1 MKHNKKILKIKNKKA
16 ILENVDTYDSLT
28 DMTVGTVSDVA
39 KFAKSSTKFFA
50 GMSKFLGK
58 TSWYTFRAKILKNM
72 SQEDYESALKSVR
85 IDFVSDSDEAVR
97 EIDSNVTQMLSRA
110 GIPESE
116 VNSYLLG
123 FPGYNII
130 ENINASNLLT
140 GRAFSKKQYTD
151 IDPINKDTIEMII
164 VFMFVEIYPKYRNA
178 SKITD
183 SLMTQIA
190 NEEFYRKNINELKTR
205 VRNFLSNTRKI
216 NLDIIEKIKQTKSQK
231 VLDFLRKGVKTQ
243 LDGKNHYTKIAKD
256 KDKANEFLNNLKNKL
271 SEFKLNESTIN
282 QSNFSR
288 PLLNISN
295 KKINLIKEFKEDI
308 EIDTWNA
315 EFINLIR
322 SISVSILHLDN
333 EISDIV
339 IEDFKEETKAELSS
353 LKKELDLDKDAE
365 NQESKL
371 GFLEKFVCNMGF
383 EAYYFSAE
391 LVFLERLP
399 GQDSINPGSFK
410 DYLTQAYKSVL
421 KDDVEVFEPLKEAIT
436 EFIENRANNKFTSIL
451 PDEIDQAKQDANDKI
466 GQASL
471 NYRDE
476 EAAKRLIEQERDL
489 KIKILLY
496 RFIKEYYDGIKTEFE
511 SQNLFDDIVNYA
523 KTAIS
528 DDNPKFNKAYAPDNI
543 VRILQ
548 GLSKFDKTKIE
559 SEFSTFATKISDE
572 ESRLEDALQTL
583 ETNLESYKNPPAGS
597 STSSGSATSGSSTSS
612 GSATSGSSTS
622 SSSGSTASSS

>member
-1 MKHNKKILKIKNKKA
+1 MKQNKKILKIKNKKA
-16 ILENVDTYDSLT
+16 ILENIDTYDSLT

-39 KFAKSSTKFFA
+39 KFAKSSTKFFV

-85 IDFVSDSDEAVR
+85 VDLVSDSDEAVR
-97 EIDSNVTQMLSRA
+97 EIDSNVSQMLSRA

-140 GRAFSKKQYTD
+140 GRAFSKKQYTN

-164 VFMFVEIYPKYRNA
+164 IFMFIEIYPKYKNK

-183 SLMTQIA
+183 SIMTQIA
-190 NEEFYRKNINELKTR
+190 NEEFYRTNIGILKTK
-205 VRNFLSNTRKI
+205 VSNFLSNTRQI
-216 NLDIIEKIKQTKSQK
+216 NLDIIEKIKKTKSQK
-231 VLDFLRKGVKTQ
+231 VLDFLRKGVQTK
-243 LDGKNHYTKIAKD
+243 LNGKNHYTAISK
-256 KDKANEFLNNLKNKL
+256 KDKADAFLTLLKNKL
-271 SEFKLNESTIN
+271 SEFKLNENSTN
-282 QSNFSR
+282 KKEFAG
-288 PLLNISN
+288 PLLSISN

-308 EIDTWNA
+308 KIDDWNA

-322 SISVSILHLDN
+322 AISVSILYVNN

-391 LVFLERLP
+391 LKFLENLP
-399 GQDSINPGSFK
+399 TKDNVNPDSFK
-410 DYLTQAYKSVL
+410 DYLTQAYKEIL
-421 KDDVEVFEPLKEAIT
+421 KNDVKVFEPLKEAIT
-436 EFIENRANNKFTSIL
+436 EFIENRANNKFTDIL
-451 PDEIDQAKQDANDKI
+451 PNKIDQVKQDANDKI
-466 GQASL
+466 GQANL

-476 EAAKRLIEQERDL
+476 EKAKELIRKEQDL

-496 RFIKEYYDGIKTEFE
+496 SFIKEYYEGLKTEFE

-523 KTAIS
+523 KTAIN

-543 VRILQ
+543 VTILE

-572 ESRLEDALQTL
+572 KSQLEDALQTL
-583 ETNLESYKNPPAGS
+583 ESDLESYKNSSSGS
-597 STSSGSATSGSSTSS
+597 STTPGSATSGASTSP
-612 GSATSGSSTS
+612 
-622 SSSGSTASSS
+622 SSGSTASSS

>member
-1 MKHNKKILKIKNKKA
+1 MKQNKKILKIKNKKA
-16 ILENVDTYDSLT
+16 ILENIDTYDSLT

-39 KFAKSSTKFFA
+39 KFAKSSTKFFV

-85 IDFVSDSDEAVR
+85 VDLVSDSDEAVR
-97 EIDSNVTQMLSRA
+97 EIDSNVSQMLSRA

-140 GRAFSKKQYTD
+140 GRAFSKKQYTN

-164 VFMFVEIYPKYRNA
+164 IFMFIEIYPKYKNK

-183 SLMTQIA
+183 SIMTQIA
-190 NEEFYRKNINELKTR
+190 NEEFYRTNIGILKTK
-205 VRNFLSNTRKI
+205 VSNFLSNTRQI
-216 NLDIIEKIKQTKSQK
+216 NLDIIEKIKKTKSQK
-231 VLDFLRKGVKTQ
+231 VLDFLRKGVQTK
-243 LDGKNHYTKIAKD
+243 LNGKNHYTAIANK
-256 KDKANEFLNNLKNKL
+256 KDKADAFLSLLKNKL
-271 SEFKLNESTIN
+271 SEFKLNENSTN
-282 QSNFSR
+282 KKEFAG
-288 PLLNISN
+288 PLLSISN

-308 EIDTWNA
+308 KIDDWNA

-322 SISVSILHLDN
+322 AISVSILYVNN

-391 LVFLERLP
+391 LKFLENLP
-399 GQDSINPGSFK
+399 TKDNVNPDSFK
-410 DYLTQAYKSVL
+410 DYLTQAYKEIL
-421 KDDVEVFEPLKEAIT
+421 KNDVKVFEPLKEAIT
-436 EFIENRANNKFTSIL
+436 EFIENRANNKFTDIL
-451 PDEIDQAKQDANDKI
+451 PNKIDQVKQDANDKI
-466 GQASL
+466 GQANL

-476 EAAKRLIEQERDL
+476 EKAKELIRKEQDL

-496 RFIKEYYDGIKTEFE
+496 SFIKEYYEGLKTEFE

-523 KTAIS
+523 KTAIN

-543 VRILQ
+543 VTILE

-572 ESRLEDALQTL
+572 KSQLEDALQTL
-583 ETNLESYKNPPAGS
+583 ESDLESYKNSSSGS
-597 STSSGSATSGSSTSS
+597 STTPGSATSGASTSP
-612 GSATSGSSTS
+612 
-622 SSSGSTASSS
+622 SSGSTASSS